1 MEGNSVENML
11 SKMMVKLTKSV
22 LCSVLWETQLC
33 FHSQKVFMFLIFSS
47 LYFDHQ
53 TFQETPSKKK
63 NRMTSRVDG
72 RRMTI
77 MANVAA
83 RQKKADFTNLERDF
97 KKKFQSLRKNLN
109 HYFKINNFV
118 TKVI

>member
-1 MEGNSVENML
+1 MAC
-11 SKMMVKLTKSV
+11 K
-22 LCSVLWETQLC
+22 
-33 FHSQKVFMFLIFSS
+33 FFLI
-47 LYFDHQ
+47 LYFDNQ

-109 HYFKINNFV
+109 LQNQSFCNKSNLKQWV
-118 TKVI
+118 